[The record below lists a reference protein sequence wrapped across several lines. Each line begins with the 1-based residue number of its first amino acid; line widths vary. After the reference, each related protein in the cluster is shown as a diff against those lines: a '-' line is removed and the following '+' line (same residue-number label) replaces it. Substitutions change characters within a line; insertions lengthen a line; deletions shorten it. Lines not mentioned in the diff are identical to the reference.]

1 MNGGASADLQI
12 VLLNEGR
19 DRGGFTCGIESQDR
33 DLTTQATR
41 TFVRRRMPCSC
52 SARDTSQR
60 VSLVTTP
67 SRNGNLVRRRPG
79 SSRRRD
85 PRYPLVSA
93 ILISRLA
100 VVKDRQGQRL
110 GAILLADD
118 LPSTFESASTI
129 GSSMVIVDPL
139 G

>member
-1 MNGGASADLQI
+1 
-12 VLLNEGR
+12 
-19 DRGGFTCGIESQDR
+19 
-33 DLTTQATR
+33 
-41 TFVRRRMPCSC
+41 
-52 SARDTSQR
+52 
-60 VSLVTTP
+60 
-67 SRNGNLVRRRPG
+67 
-79 SSRRRD
+79 
-85 PRYPLVSA
+85 
-93 ILISRLA
+93 LISRLA